1 METSRSFKE
10 LVLRFFLMLAGL
22 YILAQGIAFSVIA
35 NLGTDAITS
44 PALVAHLFSTKAGVE
59 FFTVG
64 RALICIHILLVFM
77 QIAIL
82 RREYKPVQ
90 LLQVAMGL
98 LLGLMLD
105 GCMIYTTMLPVPN
118 YAAAIGYTILACF
131 VAAFGI
137 FTYVK
142 ADMVPLSAEGLC
154 LALSK
159 KFGWDFSRVKVGV
172 DCSMIAFAV
181 VSSLILFGEIVGVRE
196 GSLICAG
203 TIGFIIGAYFRFF
216 PYWDKLIALSRGI
229 KNDSDT
235 AHSAS

>member
-1 METSRSFKE
+1 METSRSVKE
-10 LVLRFFLMLAGL
+10 LFLRFCLMLAGL
-22 YILAQGIAFSVIA
+22 YILAQGIAFTVIA

-44 PALVAHLFSTKAGVE
+44 PALVTHIFSTRAGVE

-64 RALICIHILLVFM
+64 RTLICIHILLVFL

-82 RREYKPVQ
+82 RSQYKPVQ
-90 LLQVAMGL
+90 LLQIAMGL

-105 GCMIYTTMLPVPN
+105 GCMSYTSLLPVPN

-131 VAAFGI
+131 VSAFGI

-159 KFGWDFSRVKVGV
+159 RFGWNFSRVKVSV
-172 DCSMIAFAV
+172 DCAMIALAV
-181 VSSLILFGEIVGVRE
+181 VASLILFGEVVGVRE
-196 GSLICAG
+196 GSLICAAS
-203 TIGFIIGAYFRFF
+203 IGFIIGAYFRFF
-216 PYWDKLIALSRGI
+216 PYWDKLIERSRGI
-229 KNDSDT
+229 KTDSDT
-235 AHSAS
+235 THSA